1 MYVCTYISMYIYIYV
16 CRRMYI
22 MKKNKQQPNNLA
34 YNDPIQSL
42 VIDRTQWTVEA
53 FDASAAELSSF
64 RRSVAPRAWANVFG
78 SFGVLN
84 KDGTIWLFN
93 IAMENPHKWRF
104 LMRKSS
110 VNGPWL
116 P

>member
-1 MYVCTYISMYIYIYV
+1 MYVDV
-16 CRRMYI
+16 CI
-22 MKKNKQQPNNLA
+22 FKKKQQPNNLA

-53 FDASAAELSSF
+53 FDASASELSSF
-64 RRSVAPRAWANVFG
+64 RRSGAPRAWANVG
-78 SFGVLN
+78 SGVLN